1 MSEPPSQQS
10 FGPNAWLVDEMHE
23 RYLSDPEAVSPSW
36 QEFFADY
43 QKGGNATP
51 PAAAL
56 TPAPAP

>member
-1 MSEPPSQQS
+1 MVMSEPPSQQS

-43 QKGGNATP
+43 QRGGNAKFDVEVGDTP
-51 PAAAL
+51 
-56 TPAPAP
+56 